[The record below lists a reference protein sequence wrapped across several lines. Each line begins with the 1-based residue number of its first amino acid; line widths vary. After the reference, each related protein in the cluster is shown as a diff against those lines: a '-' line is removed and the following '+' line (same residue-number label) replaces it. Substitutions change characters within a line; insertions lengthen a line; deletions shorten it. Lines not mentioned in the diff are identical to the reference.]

1 VAGRRHGAGADRH
14 RPGPDGGT
22 RSTVVPLAGRDG
34 VPLPLEELVALA
46 RAFGDNPGAADAAA
60 WLRRS
65 AQTRAAALTA

>member
-1 VAGRRHGAGADRH
+1 M
-14 RPGPDGGT
+14 
-22 RSTVVPLAGRDG
+22 PLAGRDG